1 MAVFSTL
8 EKAAGVWGGF
18 AAKLLRRYG
27 YPKAIQQRGIDM
39 RSGLHEGVGGNLRIV
54 RRVQDR
60 LHVIQN
66 GVDGCDQVQKA
77 KIRVKP
83 GVVPFWIVFGEFGAK
98 PGE

>member
-1 MAVFSTL
+1 
-8 EKAAGVWGGF
+8 
-18 AAKLLRRYG
+18 
-27 YPKAIQQRGIDM
+27 M
-39 RSGLHEGVGGNLRIV
+39 RSALHQGVVVNLEIV
-54 RRVQDR
+54 RMVYDR